1 MCEEIIL
8 GVNEKML
15 RTRAER
21 EQGGLVGRRLRRGW
35 GLRINFRMCFTGQ
48 CFKIDNISPS

>member
-8 GVNEKML
+8 GINEKML

-21 EQGGLVGRRLRRGW
+21 EQGGSVGGRLRRGW
-35 GLRINFRMCFTGQ
+35 GLRINFCMFHWSV
-48 CFKIDNISPS
+48 F